1 MVKLIIDFGNTLTK
15 VGFYESN
22 TLAYLH
28 TTNNLSLK
36 TLKDLIEEHAPVKA
50 AILSSV
56 INYPEEINKYLKLNF
71 TFIELDEH
79 IDIPLKNCFQTPE
92 TLGKDRLAAV
102 VAANSLYKNQ
112 NIMVINAGTCITY
125 DLVNCEN
132 EYLGGAISPGTTIRF
147 KALHTFTDKLPLIEN
162 SMPPTIVG
170 KTTQECILSGVM
182 NGALAEMDGMI
193 DFFRSH
199 YPDLKIILSGGDA
212 KYFDNRLKNS
222 TFAFPNI
229 VLNGLNIIL
238 DHYLEK

>member
-1 MVKLIIDFGNTLTK
+1 
-15 VGFYESN
+15 
-22 TLAYLH
+22 
-28 TTNNLSLK
+28 
-36 TLKDLIEEHAPVKA
+36 
-50 AILSSV
+50 
-56 INYPEEINKYLKLNF
+56 
-71 TFIELDEH
+71 
-79 IDIPLKNCFQTPE
+79 
-92 TLGKDRLAAV
+92 
-102 VAANSLYKNQ
+102 
-112 NIMVINAGTCITY
+112 MVINAGTCITY

-193 DFFRSH
+193 DFFRSQ